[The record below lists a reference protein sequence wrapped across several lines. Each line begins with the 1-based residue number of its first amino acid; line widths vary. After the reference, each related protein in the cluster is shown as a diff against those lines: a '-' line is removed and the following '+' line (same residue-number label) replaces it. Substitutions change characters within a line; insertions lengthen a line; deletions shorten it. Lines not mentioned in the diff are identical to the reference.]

1 MYPPPPPK
9 KDTFCAIRFKV
20 LVDEFGEPKIFA
32 RLTAYA
38 KLPLPAASTLK
49 SSSLHHTKKL

>member
-1 MYPPPPPK
+1 VYTPPTPQ
-9 KDTFCAIRFKV
+9 DTFLEIRVKV
-20 LVDEFGEPKIFA
+20 LMAELGEPKIFA

-38 KLPLPAASTLK
+38 KLPLPAVSTLK